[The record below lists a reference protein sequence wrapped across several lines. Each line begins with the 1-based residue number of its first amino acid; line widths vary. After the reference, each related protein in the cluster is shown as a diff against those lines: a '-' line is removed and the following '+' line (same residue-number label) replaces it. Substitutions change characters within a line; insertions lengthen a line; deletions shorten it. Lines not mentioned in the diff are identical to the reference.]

1 MNYAFQ
7 LCEKVKDGY
16 SLTFEDAFKLW
27 DEDLDILLK
36 ASQDIKEYFCGSRV
50 DLCSIMNA
58 KCGSC
63 SEDCKYCAQSA
74 HYSTGITSYP
84 LVSYEQI
91 IELVK
96 ENEREGVH
104 RFSLVTSGRGLEG
117 KDFEKVANYYKNL
130 SEEST
135 LGLCASI
142 GIISRKQLAELK
154 DSGVQMYHHNLETSR
169 RYYNN
174 ICSTHSY
181 DDRIETIEAAKS
193 VGLKI
198 CSGGIIGMG
207 ETLVD
212 RINMAL
218 ELKELEATS
227 IPINILMPV
236 KGTPLEGLAPLTEDE
251 ILKTMSIFRFINP
264 QASIRLAAGRNQLTN
279 NGEAALKF
287 CANAT
292 ITGNYLTTCGN
303 KIKDDIRLIESLGLN
318 V

>member
-7 LCEKVKDGY
+7 LSKRVKSGY
-16 SLTFEDAFKLW
+16 LLTFEDALKLW
-27 DEDLDILLK
+27 DQDLDILLK
-36 ASQDIKEYFCGSRV
+36 AAQDIKEYFCGSRV

-84 LVSYEQI
+84 LVSYEQV

-96 ENEREGVH
+96 ENERDGVH
-104 RFSLVTSGRGLEG
+104 RFSLVTSGRGLKG
-117 KDFEKVANYYKNL
+117 KDFEEVVNYYKNL
-130 SEEST
+130 SREST
-135 LGLCASI
+135 LGLCASV
-142 GIISRKQLAELK
+142 GIISRDQLAELK
-154 DSGVQMYHHNLETSR
+154 SSGVQMYHHNLETSR
-169 RYYNN
+169 GYYSN

-207 ETLVD
+207 ETLED

-218 ELKELEATS
+218 DLRELEVTS
-227 IPINILMPV
+227 IPVNILMPV
-236 KGTPLEGLAPLTEDE
+236 KGTPLDGLAPLKEDQ
-251 ILKTMSIFRFINP
+251 ILKTMAIFRFINP
-264 QASIRLAAGRNQLTN
+264 KAFIRLAAGRSQLTN
-279 NGEAALKF
+279 NGEIALRS

-303 KIKDDIRLIESLGLN
+303 KIEDDIRLIKSLGLS